1 MKRIFIIIASLSM
14 FLSVY
19 ANEPIKNV
27 IFIIG
32 DGMGL
37 NQVCT
42 LESPNHFER
51 AEYIGLSKTYSASH
65 KVTDSAA
72 GGTALACGM
81 KTKNGMLGLTPDS
94 LPQNSVLTILQE
106 KGFSTGIVASCRIN
120 HATPASYY
128 AHQPNRN
135 MDAEILSDLYKNGP
149 DVFVAGGN
157 KLLSIDSLQN
167 AGYTYVNSIADL
179 QKQEKGKIACVLAP
193 EDMPAAPERG
203 NDIVLGTAEA
213 IRLLEKNPKGFF
225 LMIEGSQ
232 IDWAGHGNNAEYMKA
247 EVEDINKV
255 IGLCMDYADNNPGT
269 LVIITADHETGGTT
283 VVGEEK
289 EYKYSTGNHTGVMV
303 PVYSYGSGSENFS
316 GIFENTSFK
325 DKILNLTDKK
335 VKK

>member
-19 ANEPIKNV
+19 ANETIKQV

-37 NQVCT
+37 NQVCK
-42 LESPNHFER
+42 LDSPNQFER
-51 AEYIGLSKTYSASH
+51 AQEIGLSKTYSASN

-72 GGTALACGM
+72 GGTALACGV
-81 KTKNGMLGLTPDS
+81 KTNNGVLGLNADS
-94 LPQNSVLTILQE
+94 IPVKSILTLLQE

-128 AHQPNRN
+128 AHQINRN
-135 MDAEILSDLYKNGP
+135 MDAEILQDLYANGP

-157 KLLSIDSLQN
+157 KLLSVEKLEQ
-167 AGYTYVNSIADL
+167 AGYKFVDNIADL
-179 QKQEKGKIACVLAP
+179 QKQEEGKVACVLAT

-203 NDIVLGTAEA
+203 NNILLGTAETL
-213 IRLLEKNPKGFF
+213 RLLEKNEKGFF

-232 IDWAGHGNNAEYMKA
+232 IDWAGHNNNADYMQA
-247 EVEDINKV
+247 EMEDINKV
-255 IGLCMDYADNNPGT
+255 IGLCMDYADQNPGT

-283 VVGEEK
+283 IVGEGK
-289 EYKYSTGNHTGVMV
+289 EYKYATGNHTGAMV
-303 PVYSYGSGSENFS
+303 PVYSYGTGAENFN

-325 DKILNLTDKK
+325 DKILNLMQVNIK
-335 VKK
+335 

>member
-14 FLSVY
+14 LFSVY
-19 ANEPIKNV
+19 ANEPVKQV

-37 NQVCT
+37 NQVCK
-42 LESPNHFER
+42 LESPNQFER
-51 AEYIGLSKTYSASH
+51 AQEIGLSKTYSASN

-72 GGTALACGM
+72 GGTALACGV
-81 KTKNGMLGLTPDS
+81 KTKNGMLG
-94 LPQNSVLTILQE
+94 QNADTINIKSVMTILKE
-106 KGFSTGIVASCRIN
+106 KGFSTGIVASCRIS

-135 MDAEILSDLYKNGP
+135 MDAEILEDLYANGP

-157 KLLSIDSLQN
+157 KLLNIESLEK
-167 AGYTYVNSIADL
+167 AGYKYVTSLNDL
-179 QKQEKGKIACVLAP
+179 QKEENGKIACVLAK

-203 NDIVLGTAEA
+203 NDIVIGTAEV

-225 LMIEGSQ
+225 MMIEGSQ
-232 IDWAGHGNNAEYMKA
+232 IDWAGHGNNADFMLA
-247 EVEDINKV
+247 EMEDINKV
-255 IGLCMDYADNNPGT
+255 IGLCMDYADKNPGT

-283 VVGEEK
+283 IVGENK
-289 EYKYSTGNHTGVMV
+289 EYKYSSNDHTGAMV
-303 PVYSYGSGSENFS
+303 PVYSYGTGAEIFN

-325 DKILNLTDKK
+325 EKILNLMQVND
-335 VKK
+335 